1 MDLILERYAYLK
13 DRTMGVLSFKDVE
26 LYTIERPWIPS
37 PYHRGGKNF
46 ESCVPDG
53 KYTLRPFN
61 STKHPST
68 FILENEDLDV
78 FQMSPRGAGTK
89 GRWAILIHVGNS
101 AEDVVG
107 CIAPG
112 MEIEEECYGHVWKSR
127 VAMDVLRDKLQDT
140 NHTLIIT
147 SKGATNAQ

>member
-1 MDLILERYAYLK
+1 MELILERFAHLK

-53 KYTLRPFN
+53 EYTLRPFN
-61 STKHPST
+61 SEKHPDC

-78 FQMSPRGAGTK
+78 FQITPQGAGTK

-112 MEIEEECYGHVWKSR
+112 LNLEEECYGHVWKSR
-127 VAMDVLRDKLQDT
+127 LAMDLLREKLGER
-140 NHTLIIT
+140 NHTLIII
-147 SKGATNAQ
+147 SRGAVNDR